1 MGNLAHIRNNMGKEK
16 LILNIELENGKYT
29 VQFDETGKF
38 WALRNGESWRDL
50 TGDKLV
56 LAMAH
61 EIERLR
67 KKLDDA
73 EFNLAHTGW

>member
-1 MGNLAHIRNNMGKEK
+1 MGKEK

-67 KKLDDA
+67 DEVCNLEYNLDMM
-73 EFNLAHTGW
+73 GY